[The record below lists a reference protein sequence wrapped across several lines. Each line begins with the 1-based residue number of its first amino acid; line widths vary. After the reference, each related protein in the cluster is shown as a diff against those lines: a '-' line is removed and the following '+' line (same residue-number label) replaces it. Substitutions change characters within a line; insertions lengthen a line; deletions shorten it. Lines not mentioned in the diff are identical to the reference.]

1 MVIAIIALLI
11 GILLPALGRAR
22 DAGRFMVCLSNQRQI
37 GMALSMYASTYKDY
51 TPRES
56 GTSEAFGRP
65 QVPAY
70 PGSQYNLAWPFQLRP
85 FLDPEARTDVPDGGM
100 RDKYARAVYY
110 RDPARP
116 KDPHNIHYVNN
127 GLAFLRPGIVASYS
141 KPPTPLHRY
150 SRTSDVIYLTC
161 LTDDPNGQ
169 RWGTWYSPANREID
183 IAIYYDM
190 WRASNVNGIGGN
202 SAQTWQRTAP
212 KRHSS
217 GSAAMYMDGHAD
229 GLERDKVTD
238 IRSWDDGDYKRF

>member
-1 MVIAIIALLI
+1 MPGVSTLSVYIGMRFLIAIFAVFGLCTVLI
-11 GILLPALGRAR
+11 FMIDFVEMLRQAGKHGSIPVGTLVRITMLRLPAYTEILLPIAVLVGSIGTLLMLSRKSELAVMRA
-22 DAGRFMVCLSNQRQI
+22 
-37 GMALSMYASTYKDY
+37 
-51 TPRES
+51 
-56 GTSEAFGRP
+56 
-65 QVPAY
+65 
-70 PGSQYNLAWPFQLRP
+70 
-85 FLDPEARTDVPDGGM
+85 GGM
-100 RDKYARAVYY
+100 SVWQ
-110 RDPARP
+110 
-116 KDPHNIHYVNN
+116 
-127 GLAFLRPGIVASYS
+127 FLRPGIVASYS